1 MRDLEIMMEV
11 GMKKNKTLY
20 IVGIILL
27 LFILLVGCSGLK
39 SGGDTDYLV
48 LVNSDNKLPDNWE
61 ETIVLETVSTRHGN
75 LKAEKETFSA
85 FLELQEACEKSGVTI
100 EVCDAYRSV
109 EEQETIVR
117 KFTEKYGEEY
127 VRQYVAV
134 PGYSEHHTG
143 LAIDV
148 HLIVDG
154 NLIEENDDLMEC
166 EEEWEIV
173 HSKLA
178 DYGFILRFPEGKEEI
193 TGIEY
198 EPWHIRYV
206 GSSDI
211 AQEIASKGITLEEYV
226 SDVK

>member
-1 MRDLEIMMEV
+1 
-11 GMKKNKTLY
+11 MKKNKKLY
-20 IVGIILL
+20 TVGMTLL
-27 LFILLVGCSGLK
+27 LIVLLVGCSGAE
-39 SGGDTDYLV
+39 SGGITDYLV

-61 ETIVLETVSTRHGN
+61 ETVVLETVSTEHGN
-75 LKAEKETFSA
+75 LKAEKETLAA
-85 FLELQEACEKSGVTI
+85 FLELQEACENSGVTI

-109 EEQETIVR
+109 EEQEEIVR

-143 LAIDV
+143 LAIDI

-166 EEEWEIV
+166 VEEWELV

-206 GSSDI
+206 ASSDT
-211 AQEIASKGITLEEYV
+211 AQEIASEGITLEEYE
-226 SDVK
+226 SDVNEL